1 MSSKHQSVN
10 EYIAARQRGDNAT
23 CDRIVAEVKARFAT
37 RTTDG
42 SEIAEMTRASMTVP
56 FNGVRR

>member
-1 MSSKHQSVN
+1 MPSQHQSVN
-10 EYIAARQRGDNAT
+10 DYIAARKAGDNAT

-42 SEIAEMTRASMTVP
+42 SEIAEIADASMDVP